1 MQIKLENLECNY
13 ENINIDEYIT
23 FREFILS
30 QMEHPEWL
38 GVFSK
43 EDLLTLLNNHSKIWM
58 YYLEGEI
65 VCSMMFIPATEK
77 DRIRFDLENDY
88 KQVANYG
95 PMMVNPKY
103 RGNHLQYQMLQVL
116 DQYAKE
122 NGYQYAVVTISPENS
137 FSIHNIEKD
146 NFQLIKQKQ
155 FTRGLRN
162 IYLKKY

>member
-1 MQIKLENLECNY
+1 MQIKLENLQCTN

-43 EDLLTLLNNHSKIWM
+43 EDFLALLANHSKIWM
-58 YYLEGEI
+58 YYLDEEI

-77 DRIRFDLENDY
+77 DIVRFDLENHY
-88 KQVANYG
+88 KEVANYG

-103 RGNHLQYQMLQVL
+103 RGNGLQYQMLQVL

-122 NGYQYAVVTISPENS
+122 NNYKYAVATVSLDNS
-137 FSIHNIEKD
+137 YSIYNIEKD
-146 NFQLIKQKQ
+146 DFQYLKQKE